1 MASLLLKNL
10 KFTYAYKTWHVIY
23 QKINS
28 PSVQWLNILL
38 FLCIFWDSYFWDK
51 QMVLKRDSH
60 MPDDRND
67 DPLDGIYYLLDKNNA
82 KDTTN

>member
-1 MASLLLKNL
+1 
-10 KFTYAYKTWHVIY
+10 
-23 QKINS
+23 
-28 PSVQWLNILL
+28 
-38 FLCIFWDSYFWDK
+38 
-51 QMVLKRDSH
+51 MVLKRDSH